1 VSPRPRGSAL
11 DLLSEEER
19 RELRPSR
26 QPRWIEPMKAVLHDR
41 PFSDPDWIYE
51 RKLDGERCV
60 AYRTAQGVR
69 LRSRTDKL
77 LNNTYPE
84 LVDALERESSPDFV
98 VDGEIVAFS
107 GNIPSFS
114 RLQGRLGIS
123 DPERAR
129 RTGIAVFYYLF
140 DVVHLDGHETTRLPV
155 RSRKRLLRGALDFHG
170 HVRFL
175 PHRNRDGERLFADAC
190 RRGLEGLI
198 AKRAES
204 RYASKRSTD
213 WLKLKCSHEQELVIG
228 GFTAPQGSRTDFGAL
243 LVGYYEGGK
252 LSYAGKVGTGFDQ
265 RTLGD
270 LGQRMRELERP
281 EPPFV
286 DVHPI
291 PKGTH
296 WIEPRLV
303 GQFAFSEWT
312 RDGRLRHPRYLGL
325 RDDKRPKEVVRER
338 PRSVGPRTGRGR

>member
-1 VSPRPRGSAL
+1 VSPRTRDSAL
-11 DLLSEEER
+11 DVLSEEER
-19 RELRPSR
+19 GDLRPGR
-26 QPRWIEPMKAVLHDR
+26 QPEWVTPMKAVLHGE

-60 AYRTAQGVR
+60 AYRTPKGVR

-84 LVDALERESSPDFV
+84 LVEALESEASPEFV
-98 VDGEIVAFS
+98 VDGEIVAFHD
-107 GNIPSFS
+107 GIPSFS
-114 RLQGRLGIS
+114 RLQGRLGIA
-123 DPERAR
+123 DPKRAR
-129 RTGIAVFYYLF
+129 RTGIAVYYYLF
-140 DVVHLDGHETTRLPV
+140 DVLHLEGYDTRRLPN
-155 RSRKRLLRGALDFHG
+155 RARKNLLRTALDFHG

-175 PHRNRDGERLFADAC
+175 PHRNRDGERLYKEAC

-198 AKRAES
+198 AKRAEGT
-204 RYASKRSTD
+204 YLGKRSTD

-228 GFTAPQGSRTDFGAL
+228 GFTAPQGKRTDFGAL
-243 LVGYYEGGK
+243 LVGYYEDGE

-265 RTLGD
+265 RTLSD
-270 LGQRMRELERP
+270 LGEQMRKLERSD
-281 EPPFV
+281 PPFV

-291 PKGTH
+291 PKGTR

-325 RDDKRPKEVVRER
+325 RDDKPPKQVVRER
-338 PRSVGPRTGRGR
+338 PQ

>member
-1 VSPRPRGSAL
+1 
-11 DLLSEEER
+11 
-19 RELRPSR
+19 
-26 QPRWIEPMKAVLHDR
+26 MKAILHDR

-51 RKLDGERCV
+51 RKLDGERCL
-60 AYRTAQGVR
+60 AYRTSQGIR
-69 LRSRTDKL
+69 LRSRTDKV
-77 LNNTYPE
+77 LNNSYPE
-84 LVDALERESSPDFV
+84 LVEALERAPSPEFV

-129 RTGIAVFYYLF
+129 RTGIAVYYYLF
-140 DVVHLDGHETTRLPV
+140 DILHLEGYDTTRLPV
-155 RSRKRLLRGALDFHG
+155 RPRKRLLRGAVDFHG

-175 PHRNRDGERLFADAC
+175 PHRNRDGEKLFVDAC

-204 RYASKRSTD
+204 HYASKRSTD

-228 GFTAPQGSRTDFGAL
+228 GFTAPQGKRTDFGAL
-243 LVGYYEGGK
+243 LVGYYEEGE
-252 LSYAGKVGTGFDQ
+252 LRYAGKVGTGFDQ
-265 RTLGD
+265 RTLSD
-270 LGQRMRELERP
+270 LGEQMRKLERSD
-281 EPPFV
+281 PPFA

-325 RDDKRPKEVVRER
+325 RDDKRPEEVVRER
-338 PRSVGPRTGRGR
+338 PQTTASRKGRAR

>member
-1 VSPRPRGSAL
+1 VSTRERSSAL
-11 DLLSEEER
+11 ARLSDEER
-19 RELRPSR
+19 DRLKRSAP
-26 QPRWIEPMKAVLHDR
+26 PRRVEPMKAVLHGR

-51 RKLDGERCV
+51 RKLDGERCL
-60 AYRTAQGVR
+60 AYRTPDGVR

-84 LVDALERESSPDFV
+84 LVEALEREGSSEFV
-98 VDGEIVAFS
+98 ADGEIVALRN
-107 GNIPSFS
+107 GIPSFS
-114 RLQGRLGIS
+114 RLQGRLGIA

-129 RTGIAVFYYLF
+129 RTGIAVYYYLF
-140 DVVHLDGHETTRLPV
+140 DIPHLEGYDTTGLPE
-155 RSRKRLLRGALDFHG
+155 RTRKRVLRDALDFHG

-175 PHRNRDGERLFADAC
+175 PHRNRDGQRLFLEAC

-204 RYASKRSTD
+204 TYSGKRSKD

-228 GFTAPQGSRTDFGAL
+228 GFTAPHGKRTDFGAL
-243 LVGYYEGGK
+243 LVGYYEGGG
-252 LSYAGKVGTGFDQ
+252 LRYAGKVGTGFDE
-265 RTLGD
+265 RTLMD
-270 LGQRMRELERP
+270 LGRAMVKLERP
-281 EPPFV
+281 DPPFA

-296 WIEPRLV
+296 WIEPKLV

-325 RDDKRPKEVVRER
+325 RDDKRAEDVVRER
-338 PRSVGPRTGRGR
+338 PQ

>member
-1 VSPRPRGSAL
+1 VSPDRRGSAL
-11 DLLSEEER
+11 DVLSTEER
-19 RELRPSR
+19 RELRRTR
-26 QPRWIEPMKAVLHDR
+26 QPQWIEPMKAILHDR
-41 PFSDPDWIYE
+41 AFSDPDWIYE
-51 RKLDGERCV
+51 RKLDGERCL
-60 AYRTAQGVR
+60 AYRTPDGVR
-69 LRSRTDKL
+69 LRSRTDKV

-84 LVDALERESSPDFV
+84 LVEALEQESSPEFV
-98 VDGEIVAFS
+98 VDGEIVALRD
-107 GNIPSFS
+107 GIPSFS

-129 RTGIAVFYYLF
+129 RTGIAVHYYLF
-140 DVVHLDGHETTRLPV
+140 DVVHLEGHDTTRLPV
-155 RSRKRLLRGALDFHG
+155 RSRKKLLRRALGFHG

-175 PHRNRDGERLFADAC
+175 PHRNRDGEALYKDAC

-204 RYASKRSTD
+204 PYSSTRSKD

-228 GFTAPQGSRTDFGAL
+228 GFTAPQGMRTDFGAL
-243 LVGYYEGGK
+243 LVGYYEDGE
-252 LSYAGKVGTGFDQ
+252 LRYAGKVGTGFDQ
-265 RTLGD
+265 RTLSE
-270 LGQRMRELERP
+270 LGARMLQLERS

-325 RDDKRPKEVVRER
+325 RDDKRPEEVVRER
-338 PRSVGPRTGRGR
+338 PQ

>member
-1 VSPRPRGSAL
+1 
-11 DLLSEEER
+11 
-19 RELRPSR
+19 
-26 QPRWIEPMKAVLHDR
+26 MKAVLHDR

-51 RKLDGERCV
+51 RKLDGERCL
-60 AYRTAQGVR
+60 AYRTPGGVR

-84 LVDALERESSPDFV
+84 LVEALERESSPEFV
-98 VDGEIVAFS
+98 VDGEIVALRN
-107 GNIPSFS
+107 GIPSFS
-114 RLQGRLGIS
+114 RLQGRLGIA

-129 RTGIAVFYYLF
+129 RTGIAVYYYLF
-140 DVVHLDGHETTRLPV
+140 DVPHLERHDTTALPE
-155 RSRKRLLRGALDFHG
+155 RTRKRVLRAALDFHG

-175 PHRNRDGERLFADAC
+175 PHRNRDGERLFLEAC

-204 RYASKRSTD
+204 RYSSSRSND

-228 GFTAPQGSRTDFGAL
+228 GFTAPHGMRTDFGAL

-252 LSYAGKVGTGFDQ
+252 LRYAGKVGTGFNQ
-265 RTLGD
+265 RTLRN
-270 LGQRMRELERP
+270 LGEQMSRLERP
-281 EPPFV
+281 DPPFA

-296 WIEPRLV
+296 WIEPKLV
-303 GQFAFSEWT
+303 GQVAFSEWT

-325 RDDKRPKEVVRER
+325 RDDKRPEDVVRER
-338 PRSVGPRTGRGR
+338 PQ

>member
-1 VSPRPRGSAL
+1 VSPNRRGSAL
-11 DLLSEEER
+11 DVLSPER
-19 RELRPSR
+19 RREVRATR
-26 QPRWIEPMKAVLHDR
+26 QPRWIEPMKAILHDR

-51 RKLDGERCV
+51 RKLDGERCL
-60 AYRTAQGVR
+60 AYRTPEGVR

-84 LVDALERESSPDFV
+84 LVEALERESSPEFV
-98 VDGEIVAFS
+98 VDGEIIAFRD
-107 GNIPSFS
+107 GIPSFS

-123 DPERAR
+123 DPAHAR
-129 RTGIAVFYYLF
+129 RTGIAVYYYLF
-140 DVVHLDGHETTRLPV
+140 DIPHLEGHDTTRLPV
-155 RSRKRLLRGALDFHG
+155 RSRKRLLRTALDFHG

-175 PHRNRDGERLFADAC
+175 PHRNRDGEKLFVDAC

-204 RYASKRSTD
+204 RYSSKRSPD

-228 GFTAPQGSRTDFGAL
+228 GFTAPHGKRTDFGAL
-243 LVGYYEGGK
+243 LVGYYEDGQ
-252 LSYAGKVGTGFDQ
+252 LRYAGKVGTGFDQ

-270 LGQRMRELERP
+270 LGERMRTLERP
-281 EPPFV
+281 DPPFA
-286 DVHPI
+286 DVHPV

-296 WIEPRLV
+296 WIAPRLV

-325 RDDKRPKEVVRER
+325 RDDKPPKQVVREIPQTTGAR
-338 PRSVGPRTGRGR
+338 KGRGR

>member
-1 VSPRPRGSAL
+1 VSPNRRGSAL
-11 DLLSEEER
+11 DVLSPEGR
-19 RELRPSR
+19 REVRATR
-26 QPRWIEPMKAVLHDR
+26 QPRWIEPMKAILHDR

-51 RKLDGERCV
+51 RKLDGERCL
-60 AYRTAQGVR
+60 AYRTPEGVR

-84 LVDALERESSPDFV
+84 LVEALERESSPEFV
-98 VDGEIVAFS
+98 VDGEIIAFRD
-107 GNIPSFS
+107 GIPSFS

-123 DPERAR
+123 DPAHAR
-129 RTGIAVFYYLF
+129 RTGIAVYYYLF
-140 DVVHLDGHETTRLPV
+140 DIPHLEGHDTTRLPV
-155 RSRKRLLRGALDFHG
+155 RSRKRLLRTALDFHG

-175 PHRNRDGERLFADAC
+175 PHRNRDGEKLFVDAC

-204 RYASKRSTD
+204 RYSSKRSPD

-228 GFTAPQGSRTDFGAL
+228 GFTAPHGKRTDFGAL
-243 LVGYYEGGK
+243 LVGYYEDGQ
-252 LSYAGKVGTGFDQ
+252 LRYAGKVGTGFDQ

-270 LGQRMRELERP
+270 LGERMRTLERP
-281 EPPFV
+281 DPPFA
-286 DVHPI
+286 DVHPV

-296 WIEPRLV
+296 WIAPRLV

-325 RDDKRPKEVVRER
+325 RDDKPPKQVVREIPQTTGAR
-338 PRSVGPRTGRGR
+338 KGRGR